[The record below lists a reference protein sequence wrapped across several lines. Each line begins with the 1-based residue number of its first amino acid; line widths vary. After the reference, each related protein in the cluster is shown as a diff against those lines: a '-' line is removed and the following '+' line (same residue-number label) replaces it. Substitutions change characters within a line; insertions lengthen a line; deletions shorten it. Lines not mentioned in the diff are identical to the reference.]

1 MSAVT
6 PSSSIL
12 RRRRVLAVVL
22 YLFGLATTGFV
33 ISVWGRAVTT
43 DQETVTQAASA
54 VGRLDAVE
62 DRLLGWVGALAGT
75 DGAATGQV
83 VEDLREAPGVE
94 EALRGLIGEVIAASM
109 SPAGP
114 AVTIDPAARLTP
126 VAPEVADVLQENG
139 MSVDVAQVEAALAT
153 VEPLVIDPGD
163 PEGPA
168 AAVAGVQKGLT
179 TAALVTAALVVLL
192 GAGAVVLSDDR
203 RAQLK
208 SLGWRLVLSG
218 VSFTIVTS
226 LSAWLLDPG
235 GGASPVRSALAS
247 VLRSNRQVPVL
258 VALAGA
264 AIAGLVV
271 VLWRRRDVILR
282 RRGSDDEN
290 DNTGE
295 RELVR
300 VG

>member
-1 MSAVT
+1 MSDLTQSRA
-6 PSSSIL
+6 
-12 RRRRVLAVVL
+12 RRRALAVVL
-22 YLFGLATTGFV
+22 YLFGLAITGFV

-43 DQETVTQAASA
+43 DRETVTEAASA

-75 DGAATGQV
+75 EGGATGQI
-83 VEDLREAPGVE
+83 VEDLREAPGVG
-94 EALRGLIGEVIAASM
+94 EALGDLVGEVIAASL
-109 SPAGP
+109 SAPGP
-114 AVTIDPAARLTP
+114 PITVDPAASLIP
-126 VAPEVADVLQENG
+126 LAPEVAVVLQRNG
-139 MSVDVAQVEAALAT
+139 LSVDVDEVEAALAT
-153 VEPLVIDPGD
+153 IEPLVIDPGD

-168 AAVAGVQKGLT
+168 AAVTGVHNGLT
-179 TAALVTAALVVLL
+179 VAALFTAGLVVLL
-192 GAGAVVLSDDR
+192 GAGAVALSNDR

-235 GGASPVRSALAS
+235 GGASPARSALAS
-247 VLRSNRQVPVL
+247 VLRSNREVPIL

-264 AIAGLVV
+264 AVAGLVV
-271 VLWRRRDVILR
+271 ILWKRRDVILR
-282 RRGSDDEN
+282 RGGPDEESDT
-290 DNTGE
+290 TGE

-300 VG
+300 IG

>member
-1 MSAVT
+1 MSGIT
-6 PSSSIL
+6 PSSKQL
-12 RRRRVLAVVL
+12 RTRTLAVVL

-33 ISVWGRAVTT
+33 ISVWGRAVTA

-75 DGAATGQV
+75 EGAATGQLV
-83 VEDLREAPGVE
+83 DDLRKAPGVE
-94 EALRGLIGEVIAASM
+94 EALHGLIGEVIAASM
-109 SPAGP
+109 SPLGP
-114 AVTIDPAARLTP
+114 PVTVDPAARLTP
-126 VAPEVADVLQENG
+126 LAPEVAAVLQENG
-139 MSVDVAQVEAALAT
+139 MSVDAGQVEAALAS

-168 AAVAGVQKGLT
+168 AAVTGVQKGLT
-179 TAALVTAALVVLL
+179 VAALVTAGLVVLL

-208 SLGWRLVLSG
+208 SLGWKLVLSG

-235 GGASPVRSALAS
+235 GGASPARSALAS
-247 VLRSNRQVPVL
+247 VLRSNREVPIL
-258 VALAGA
+258 VAVAGA
-264 AIAGLVV
+264 AIAGAV
-271 VLWRRRDVILR
+271 VLLWRKRDLLLR
-282 RRGSDDEN
+282 RVRPDEET

-295 RELVR
+295 RELITVR
-300 VG
+300 